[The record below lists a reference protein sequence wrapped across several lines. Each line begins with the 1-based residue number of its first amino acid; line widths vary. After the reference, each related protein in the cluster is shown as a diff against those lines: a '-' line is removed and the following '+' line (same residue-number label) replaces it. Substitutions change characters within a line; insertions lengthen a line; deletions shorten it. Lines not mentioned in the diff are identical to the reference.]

1 MKPPPF
7 PTLIRSTLVLLA
19 CSILASAPVT
29 SHAQPRL
36 TEILASNA
44 SGLTDEDGDR
54 PDWIEIF
61 NPGPDPLPLAGFSLS
76 DDPQR
81 PTQWTFPKVTLAPNS
96 YLLVFASGKDR
107 RLPSQPLHT
116 NFRLSAEGEFL
127 GLFAPDGTTLVS
139 GFNPSFPE
147 QQPNVSYGAPDL
159 PLTQNLLLGRPLS
172 YLVPQEAAD
181 LDLDWTQTGFLPSAR
196 WHTGPG
202 LGIGYDTT
210 VGEAGENLAR
220 SGTAGQSTTGYGMP
234 ANLAIDGDLD
244 SFTHTESDDNASSWQ
259 VDLGRSV
266 EVVRVILH
274 NRRSCCSSRL
284 RDIEVRLL
292 DANGAVVWQSDLL
305 NPENTL
311 GNPDR
316 LTLDF
321 LDLGTGPI
329 TARIVEVRR
338 RPDPDLSGS
347 GGQGNEDEDNVLS
360 LAEVE
365 VFGATAISFAPWIV
379 TDVDATLRNRHAS
392 LLVRVPFIL
401 PSDAPNPHRLRLRY
415 DDAVA
420 VFLNGTEIANLQ
432 TPVSRDWNATAPQ
445 ARPDTD
451 VLRATELDL
460 APYASLF
467 QTGTNILAFHGFNVA
482 IADDDFLIAAELLQP
497 GETQE
502 WVYFEEPTPGAPN
515 DRPGYLGWVAEVE
528 VAERRGLVQQPFDL
542 TLRCPTPGATIYY
555 TFDGSNPGPEN
566 GMVYAGPIP
575 IDRTRVVRAQA
586 SRPGYRPSPITTAT
600 YIFPAQVATQPAR
613 PAGFPATWASV
624 SADYGMDPRI
634 VTNSSYVP
642 NVAASL
648 RSLPTLSLVTETRH
662 LFDAGSG
669 IYANPENRGP
679 SWERPVSVEWLS
691 NDLTPDWQVTCA
703 LRIQGGYFRSRDATQ
718 KHSFRLLFKTEFG
731 PGKLR
736 QDVFNEPGA
745 AQEFDTLVLRAGAN
759 DGYSWNDARDTEQF
773 LRDEFGRRLQLD
785 MGHPASR
792 GRFVHLYLNGL
803 YWGIYNLCE
812 RPNEDFSSTYL
823 DGAPEDWD
831 SVNSGEVKS
840 GSLDLWNQLSAA
852 LNRTLT
858 LADYQRITQGN
869 PATSTPPL
877 LHLQNYIDYMIVNL
891 WGGNW
896 DWPNKNFWFGARR
909 GPTGDGLRFYVWDFE
924 NTMGNNRGR
933 SPLDMLAP
941 RSDIASSWVG
951 LPHHRLRTLPEYRL
965 HFADRVH
972 AHFFGN
978 GLLTPSVLR
987 ARYRALAEGL
997 APAIVAESARWGDDH
1012 HAQPQTPADWQR
1024 ELDWILNTYLPQRSG
1039 IVLNQFRNAGLY
1051 PDLDAPR
1058 WSPASGSVA
1067 SDTPI
1072 RLTGPTT
1079 ADLYVTLNGEDPRL
1093 PGGAVH
1099 PQAVRITAGENPSP
1113 LFLSTP
1119 TRLQARALRN
1129 GTWSA
1134 LATEV
1139 FNPNLPAG
1147 GDLDNNGIPDLLEFA
1162 LVPLSP
1168 GGPWLLAR
1176 SLPQATSTVLE
1187 LEMRLRPE
1195 AAGLRLSWATASQ
1208 PNGPWTEDPM
1218 LTPVLSQTPLPDGTL
1233 HRRYSFPLES
1243 DRPQP
1248 VFLRL
1253 VLRPPL

>member
-1 MKPPPF
+1 MNPLSP
-7 PTLIRSTLVLLA
+7 LIRPALVLL
-19 CSILASAPVT
+19 LAGIALLPAPT
-29 SHAQPRL
+29 QAQPRL
-36 TEILASNA
+36 TEILASNQ

-54 PDWIEIF
+54 PDWIEIH

-76 DDPQR
+76 DDPDQ
-81 PTQWTFPKVTLAPNS
+81 PAQWTFPAVTLAPGAH
-96 YLLVFASGKDR
+96 LVVFASGKDR
-107 RLPSQPLHT
+107 RQPSQPLHT
-116 NFRLSAEGEFL
+116 NFRLGAEGEFL

-139 GFNPSFPE
+139 GFHPAFPE
-147 QQPNVSYGAPDL
+147 QRPDVSYGAPDQA
-159 PLTQNLLLGRPLS
+159 LTQNLLFGRPLQF
-172 YLVPQEAAD
+172 LIPQGPTDVEP
-181 LDLDWTQTGFLPSAR
+181 DWTQPGFTPGDR
-196 WHTGPG
+196 WQTGPG

-220 SGTAGQSTTGYGMP
+220 SGTASQSTTGYGMP
-234 ANLAIDGDLD
+234 AALALDGDLD
-244 SFTHTESDDNASSWQ
+244 TFTHTTSDDNASSWQ
-259 VDLGRSV
+259 VDLGRTI
-266 EVVRVILH
+266 EVVRVLLH
-274 NRRSCCSSRL
+274 NRRSCCASRL

-292 DANGAVVWQSDLL
+292 DSSGTTVWQSDLL

-316 LTLDF
+316 LSLDF
-321 LDLGTGPI
+321 LDLGTGPV
-329 TARIVEVRR
+329 TARTIEVRR
-338 RPDPDLSGS
+338 LPDPDLSGS

-365 VFGATAISFAPWIV
+365 VFGAAATSLAPWIV
-379 TDVDATLRNRHAS
+379 TDVDADLRTRHAS
-392 LLVRVPFIL
+392 LLVRVPFPIEAET
-401 PSDAPNPHRLRLRY
+401 PPPHRLRLRY

-420 VFLNGTEIANLQ
+420 VFLNGTEIADLQ
-432 TPVSRDWNATAPQ
+432 APPSRDWNATAPQ
-445 ARPDTD
+445 ARPDADT
-451 VLRATELDL
+451 LRVTEIDL
-460 APYASLF
+460 APHAGLF

-482 IADDDFLIAAELLQP
+482 SDDDDFLIAAELLQP

-502 WVYFEEPTPGAPN
+502 WVYFEEPTPGAAN

-528 VAERRGLVQQPFDL
+528 VAERRGLVTQAFDL
-542 TLRCPTPGATIYY
+542 TLRSTTPGATIHY
-555 TFDGSNPGPEN
+555 TFDGSEPSPQN

-575 IDRTRVVRAQA
+575 IDRTRVVRAIA
-586 SRPGYRPSPITTAT
+586 SRPGYRPSPVTTAT

-634 VTNSSYVP
+634 VTNTSYVP
-642 NVAASL
+642 NVEQSL
-648 RSLPTLSLVTETRH
+648 RSLPSLSVVTETRH
-662 LFDAGSG
+662 LFDSGSG
-669 IYANPENRGP
+669 IYANPENRGA

-691 NDLTPDWQVTCA
+691 NDHTEDWQVTCA

-718 KHSFRLLFKTEFG
+718 KHSLRLLFKTEFG

-840 GSLDLWNQLSAA
+840 GSLDLWNQLSAT

-858 LADYQRITQGN
+858 LADFQRITQGN

-877 LHLQNYIDYMIVNL
+877 LNLENYLDYMIVNL

-951 LPHHRLRTLPEYRL
+951 LPHHRLRSLPEYRL
-965 HFADRVH
+965 RYADRVH

-978 GLLTPSVLR
+978 GLLTPDILR
-987 ARYRALAEGL
+987 ARYRALAEDL

-1039 IVLNQFRNAGLY
+1039 IVLNQFRAAGLY

-1058 WSPASGSVA
+1058 WLPPSGSVA

-1072 RLTGPTT
+1072 RLTGPST
-1079 ADLYVTLNGEDPRL
+1079 ADLYLTTTGEDPRL
-1093 PGGAVH
+1093 PGGSPH
-1099 PQAVRITAGENPSP
+1099 PQAVRIAAGQIPPP

-1119 TRLQARALRN
+1119 TRLQARAFRD

-1134 LATEV
+1134 LATGL
-1139 FNPNLPAG
+1139 FSPDLPAG
-1147 GDLDNNGIPDLLEFA
+1147 GDLDKDGIPDLLEFA
-1162 LVPLSP
+1162 LLPTSP
-1168 GGPWLLAR
+1168 GGPWLIAR
-1176 SLPQATSTVLE
+1176 SVPQTTSTVLD
-1187 LEMRLRPE
+1187 LEIHVRPE
-1195 AAGLRLSWATASQ
+1195 ADNVRVSWATADQ
-1208 PNGPWTEDPM
+1208 PTGPWTEDPT
-1218 LTPVLSQTPLPDGTL
+1218 LTPVLSETPLLDGTL
-1233 HRRYSFPLES
+1233 QRHYTFPLES
-1243 DRPQP
+1243 ARQQP
-1248 VFLRL
+1248 LFLRL
-1253 VLRPPL
+1253 ILRPPL